1 MLNILTVAVIL
12 ALLSVDLYCNRKPVE
27 EGDSGYDYR

>member
-12 ALLSVDLYCNRKPVE
+12 ALLSVDLYCNRKPAE
-27 EGDSGYDYR
+27 EGAVEYDYR